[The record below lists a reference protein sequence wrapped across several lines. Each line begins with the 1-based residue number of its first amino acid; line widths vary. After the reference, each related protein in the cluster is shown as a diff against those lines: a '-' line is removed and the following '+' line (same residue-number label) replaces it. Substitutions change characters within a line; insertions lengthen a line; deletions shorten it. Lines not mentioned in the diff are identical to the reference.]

1 MTKVYRT
8 APAGHRILGVMEVA
22 MEIAL
27 VQYDIAWE
35 DKPANHARIEAML
48 EAAEV
53 PAGTFVVLP
62 ELGDTGFSMDLE
74 AATRHDSIAWAIELS
89 ARRGWILQIG
99 HAERHADGLGRNC
112 ATIVRPDG
120 TVSASYRKVFPMT
133 ILGEHRS
140 YGGGE
145 ELVLAD
151 IGPAV
156 VAPLI
161 CYDLR
166 FPELWRIAAL
176 EGATVFA
183 IGACWPAERIAYWR
197 HLLISRAMEC
207 QAWVLGCNRV
217 GDDPN
222 LSYNGSSM
230 VIAPDGTVVAEAGA
244 ESTVLRA
251 TLDFE
256 SSRQF
261 RERFPVLKDARRELL
276 GALKIVRS

>member
-1 MTKVYRT
+1 MTEVYST
-8 APAGHRILGVMEVA
+8 APAGHRILGVMEAA

-35 DKPANHARIEAML
+35 DKPANHDRIEAML
-48 EAAEV
+48 EEAEV
-53 PAGTFVVLP
+53 PPGAFVLLP
-62 ELGDTGFSMDLE
+62 ELGDTGFSMDIE
-74 AATRHDSIAWAIELS
+74 AVTARDSIEWALELS
-89 ARRGWILQIG
+89 ARRGWTLQIG

-120 TVSASYRKVFPMT
+120 VVSASYRKIFPMT
-133 ILGEHRS
+133 ILGEHRC
-140 YGGGE
+140 YGSGE

-183 IGACWPAERIAYWR
+183 IGASWPAERVAHWR
-197 HLLISRAMEC
+197 HLLVSRAMEC

-217 GDDPN
+217 GQDPN
-222 LSYNGSSM
+222 LSYSGSSM
-230 VIAPDGTVVAEAGA
+230 VVAPDGTVVAEAGSEA
-244 ESTVLRA
+244 MVLRA
-251 TLDFE
+251 SLDFE

-276 GALKIVRS
+276 GALKIIRS